1 MLSEE
6 YYNLQ
11 YHNIIILSDNTINDD
26 MLLWLLPDMGIVEV
40 EAMVSVS
47 SPNSTSKQ
55 TEVSSHPSIFYTCR
69 MFSYSIF
76 RRYSSMLIRP
86 SVVMITVEYMVCL
99 VVDCCV
105 KYTSLA
111 LTFELRKN
119 NAVDYFSSHSIKW
132 SSPS

>member
-86 SVVMITVEYMVCL
+86 SVLMITVEYMVCL

-105 KYTSLA
+105 KYTSLV